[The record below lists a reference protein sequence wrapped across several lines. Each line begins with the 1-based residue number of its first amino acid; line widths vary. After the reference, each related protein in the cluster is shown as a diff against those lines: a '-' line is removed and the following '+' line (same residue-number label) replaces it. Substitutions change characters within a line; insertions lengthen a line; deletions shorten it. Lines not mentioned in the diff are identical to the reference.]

1 MQDLTAFDDLFTNPA
16 WFLKGFDGD
25 QAMFTF
31 VRTGETIIRQ
41 SAFLDGR
48 TPISV
53 DDRVLQVPADAAMA
67 WVQSAAQGHTPD
79 RIIAHISFCGSTLL
93 GRLLQGDG
101 HALGYSEP
109 HVLVELATLKAKQNA
124 VSTDA
129 TQWQALLRFALIQ
142 YRKSWGESATFIK
155 PSNWVNTLLAD
166 LIDASPNLKLA
177 IIDTDLEDYLIA
189 NLRGGKARLQYSL
202 NLLNHFLSANQTYRA
217 QVLEVERAELEPVQ
231 RLLRL
236 LMIVYE
242 TQQRLL
248 DYAIE
253 QSSSDICRIS
263 KADLQSD
270 PPTSIAKIVKGLDLA
285 LPSAGIS
292 TAIAR
297 EMSQHAKDTSLE
309 FRPDIEA
316 AENIRLRRELDTAF
330 SQALAW
336 RETNLRSVA

>member
-1 MQDLTAFDDLFTNPA
+1 MQDLTAYDDLFTNPA
-16 WFLKGFDGD
+16 WFLRGFDGD

-31 VRTGETIIRQ
+31 VRTREPVIRQ

-53 DDRVLQVPADAAMA
+53 DDRILQVPADAAIA
-67 WVQSAAQGHTPD
+67 WVQTTAHTQVPD

-109 HVLVELATLKAKQNA
+109 HVLVELATLKAKQHPLS
-124 VSTDA
+124 VDA
-129 TQWQALLRFALIQ
+129 EQWRALLRFVLMQ
-142 YRKSWGESATFIK
+142 YRKAWDENATFIK

-166 LIDASPNLKLA
+166 LIDASPKLKWA

-217 QVLEVERAELEPVQ
+217 QVLDVERAKLEPVQ

-248 DYAIE
+248 ECAIE
-253 QSSSDICRIS
+253 QARGDICRIS
-263 KADLQSD
+263 KAELQSD
-270 PPTSIAKIVKGLDLA
+270 PTASLAKIARGLELM
-285 LPSAGIS
+285 LPRDGAASAIS
-292 TAIAR
+292 R
-297 EMSQHAKDTSLE
+297 EMGQHAKDTSLE

-330 SQALAW
+330 NQALDW